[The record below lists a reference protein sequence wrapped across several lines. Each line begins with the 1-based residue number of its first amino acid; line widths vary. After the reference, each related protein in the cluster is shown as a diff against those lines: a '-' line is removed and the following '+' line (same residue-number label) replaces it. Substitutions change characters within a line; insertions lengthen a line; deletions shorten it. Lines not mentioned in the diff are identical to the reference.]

1 MLSMRK
7 EIAAQLR
14 LAVPVVAVNLSLMSM
29 NIVDSAMMGHVST
42 AGFAAVRQGHAVF
55 WVPLSFGLGV
65 LMALDPLMSQ
75 AVGARDTGAISRSL
89 QRGLVLALLLSL
101 PVGLLMLTAGDLL
114 HWLGQPPSIIA
125 VAADYAQ
132 TCAWALPGL
141 LLFAA
146 LRRSLESM
154 GRVAPLV
161 VVAVVANL
169 VNGLL
174 DWVLIRGEL
183 GFPKM
188 GAHGCALATV
198 ACSYVMFGLLIVLT
212 RKDLLPHIL
221 PWQPRTFSIG
231 PLLRMLWLGV
241 PIGLTVALEIGAFN
255 AVTFVMGWFGEVEIA
270 ANGIVLSLASVSFMV
285 PLGLGTAAAVRVGRA
300 VGAGDPERMRQAARV
315 ALVCGALVMCGF
327 AILFVSLPGL
337 LLSAFSKDP
346 RVLALALTFMPLAA
360 AFQLFD
366 GLQVVGGGV
375 LRGVG
380 DVRFPMLANFVGY
393 WILALPL
400 GVLWARRWDGGP
412 QALWCALGV
421 ALAFVAIVLVL
432 RVRNQLAG
440 DVQRLD
446 LEIVPEASAGEAKSM

>member
-7 EIAAQLR
+7 EFAAQLR

-55 WVPLSFGLGV
+55 WVPTAFALGV
-65 LMALDPLMSQ
+65 LMALDPLVSQ
-75 AVGARDTGAISRSL
+75 AVGARDEGAISRSL
-89 QRGLVLALLLSL
+89 QRGLLLALLLSL
-101 PVGLLMLTAGDLL
+101 PVALLMLGASDLL
-114 HWLGQPPSIIA
+114 QWLGQPPAIIA

-132 TCAWALPGL
+132 TCAWGLPGL

-161 VVAVVANL
+161 VVVVVANL

-174 DWVLIRGEL
+174 DWLLIRGEL

-198 ACSYVMFGLLIVLT
+198 ACSYVMPCLLIAIT
-212 RKDLLPHIL
+212 RRKLLPHL
-221 PWQPRTFSIG
+221 FPWVPRAFSVG
-231 PLLRMLWLGV
+231 PLMRMLWLGL
-241 PIGLTVALEIGAFN
+241 PIGFTMALEIGAFN
-255 AVTFVMGWFGEVEIA
+255 AVTFVMGWFGEAEIA

-300 VGAGDPERMRQAARV
+300 VGAGDRLRMRQAARV
-315 ALVCGALVMCGF
+315 ALLCGALAMCGF
-327 AILFVSLPGL
+327 VVVFVSIPGL

-346 RVLALALTFMPLAA
+346 SVLALALTFMPFAA

-366 GLQVVGGGV
+366 GLQVVAGGV

-380 DVRFPMLANFVGY
+380 DVRFPMLANFFGY

-400 GVLWARRWDGGP
+400 GVLWARRWGGGP

-421 ALAFVAIVLVL
+421 ALAFVATVLVL
-432 RVRNQLAG
+432 RVRSQLAG
-440 DVQRLD
+440 DIRRLD
-446 LEIVPEASAGEAKSM
+446 LETASNASAGKVKVQ